1 MKSTGFLWFNARRE
15 GRHIH
20 MHDVGD
26 NNNIQKYVEDLYE
39 VGIVINIFSIYR
51 SKIYE
56 VIKSLIKSCRS

>member
-39 VGIVINIFSIYR
+39 VGIVINIFSIYWI
-51 SKIYE
+51 KIYE
-56 VIKSLIKSCRS
+56 DLLNLVDHEN